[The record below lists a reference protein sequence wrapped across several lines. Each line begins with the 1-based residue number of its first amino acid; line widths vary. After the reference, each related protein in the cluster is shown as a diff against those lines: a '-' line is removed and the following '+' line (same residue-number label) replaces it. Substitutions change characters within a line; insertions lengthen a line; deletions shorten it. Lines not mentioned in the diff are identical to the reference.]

1 MTEQKVY
8 YLIKR
13 INKQTGR
20 VDYQKCKCLEI
31 FTNEKERCWR
41 FSKQGAKQ
49 IVARYEA
56 FEKQKKRGFYD
67 WEIEPTTERRTVW
80 D

>member
-1 MTEQKVY
+1 MEKQKVY

-13 INKQTGR
+13 TDKQTGR

-31 FTNEKERCWR
+31 FTTEKERCWR

-49 IVARYEA
+49 IVERYIA
-56 FEKQKKRGFYD
+56 FEQRKKRQFYD
-67 WEIEPTTERRTVW
+67 WAIEPTTEWRSVW